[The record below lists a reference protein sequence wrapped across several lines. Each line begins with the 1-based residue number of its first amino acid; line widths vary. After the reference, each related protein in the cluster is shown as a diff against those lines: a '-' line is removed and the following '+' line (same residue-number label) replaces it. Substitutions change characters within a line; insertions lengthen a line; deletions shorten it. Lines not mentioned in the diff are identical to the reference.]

1 MKKSILCVTLL
12 LYVFLFLP
20 VKAHAYLD
28 MGTGSMV
35 LQFLVAGLAGG
46 AVFLRLFWTR
56 IKGFLVHK
64 KADSKTDAPAFDNT
78 GNENEL

>member
-1 MKKSILCVTLL
+1 MKKSILCVSLL
-12 LYVFLFLP
+12 FYVFLFLP
-20 VKAHAYLD
+20 VKVHAYLD

-56 IKGFLVHK
+56 IKGFLTPK
-64 KADSKTDAPAFDNT
+64 KADPETDTPAPGIT
-78 GNENEL
+78 GNESEL